1 MVFVVCAQGQEAQ
14 AQEAQAPEARPQQQ
28 QQEGQRYSHMSR
40 FIRSNDAQQ
49 QQSQQQQAGSRLPSA
64 DDAPDA
70 DATEGLKTLFAA
82 IASSDQYASSEH
94 ADNAGNMEQR

>member
-1 MVFVVCAQGQEAQ
+1 
-14 AQEAQAPEARPQQQ
+14 
-28 QQEGQRYSHMSR
+28 MSR
-40 FIRSNDAQQ
+40 FIRSANDAQQ
-49 QQSQQQQAGSRLPSA
+49 QQGQQQQAGSRLPSA